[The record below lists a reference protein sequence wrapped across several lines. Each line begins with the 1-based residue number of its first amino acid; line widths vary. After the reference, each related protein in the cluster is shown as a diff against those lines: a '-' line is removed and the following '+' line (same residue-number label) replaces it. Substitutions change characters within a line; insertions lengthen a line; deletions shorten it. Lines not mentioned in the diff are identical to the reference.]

1 MHKRTRGESAAVF
14 MSWHTE
20 TDVGAF
26 VERVGAQWA
35 YHRARFLKAVR
46 DQVSLLTCFTV
57 VAAAMPVIKAPKMS
71 CTPIAMFRAYP

>member
-1 MHKRTRGESAAVF
+1 MALS

-35 YHRARFLKAVR
+35 YHRARFLSLRAVR
-46 DQVSLLTCFTV
+46 DQVRLLTCFTV